1 MNTYDM
7 NTPHTWTELKQW
19 PEDVRREY
27 MMRLL
32 DAYCPTYAQ
41 LTAMLGCSDSSVYNH
56 LKALRIPRENR
67 HQTRAQKDAWL
78 SFIASDAPESLV
90 SNDISCSAPVPAERK
105 VSAGEATEPHAAP
118 RFPFD
123 RISLTLTG
131 KPAHSLERL
140 WHLFSD
146 VDDELELTVTAVRKE
161 VIEC

>member
-1 MNTYDM
+1 MSTYNMDA
-7 NTPHTWTELKQW
+7 PHTWTELKQW

-27 MMRLL
+27 IARLTER
-32 DAYCPTYAQ
+32 YCPTYAQ
-41 LTAMLGCSDSSVYNH
+41 LAGMLGCSDGSVYNH

-67 HQTRAQKDAWL
+67 HQTRAQKEAWL
-78 SFIASDAPESLV
+78 SFISSGVPEPPV
-90 SNDISCSAPVPAERK
+90 SSVCSCSAPVPAERK
-105 VSAGEATEPHAAP
+105 VSADEAPEPHAAP

-140 WHLFSD
+140 WQLFSD